1 MNSNLTQHR
10 GEKLLWRSNL
20 TRGAAMVAGSG
31 AWEPSADP
39 FLRSAPLIQR
49 RCRGHVR
56 TLLLPPMLAC
66 AVGLRAREVRR
77 GWSSVAADVG
87 GGGGAASVG
96 HASICSTRGRH
107 RGRDQPRA
115 MSVKAIAEEGGGVE
129 EGERES
135 GAARRVDPWGWAA
148 GAIGLRHPRIAQRGE
163 TTAFCSRRCNS
174 CRSLYNRC
182 SLCIF
187 IFGMQHRMQ

>member
-1 MNSNLTQHR
+1 LGGAISTASTNSREGRRSSMNSNLTQHR

-87 GGGGAASVG
+87 GGGGRRRWVMPRSARLEAA
-96 HASICSTRGRH
+96 T
-107 RGRDQPRA
+107 
-115 MSVKAIAEEGGGVE
+115 GVAT
-129 EGERES
+129 S
-135 GAARRVDPWGWAA
+135 PAR
-148 GAIGLRHPRIAQRGE
+148 
-163 TTAFCSRRCNS
+163 
-174 CRSLYNRC
+174 
-182 SLCIF
+182 
-187 IFGMQHRMQ
+187 

>member
-1 MNSNLTQHR
+1 MAVESDA
-10 GEKLLWRSNL
+10 RSCNGGWIRRL
-20 TRGAAMVAGSG
+20 GALRR
-31 AWEPSADP
+31 PLPP
-39 FLRSAPLIQR
+39 FRSPIQR
-49 RCRGHVR
+49 RCRGRVR

-87 GGGGAASVG
+87 GWWWAALVG

-107 RGRDQPRA
+107 RGRDQPRRDECE
-115 MSVKAIAEEGGGVE
+115 SHRRGGRRSRG
-129 EGERES
+129 GRDS